1 MIEPELRQLQ
11 QTLNQKAD
19 AIQHD
24 FTALSEQLT
33 ALARRLLEARGV
45 EQDPL
50 LAEQAALRQQ
60 QQALAEDVNLWRD
73 RARAA
78 LRQPSEEAL
87 RGFVTELLLGPDR
100 PVSIAAGLVLHALD
114 HPEEAGARA
123 EAQRGPITPAGRLL
137 ERARTDFDLRGPD
150 PAPRQ
155 REAVEFANRP
165 GLAQDDAAVAELE
178 AALEDTDPLVGE
190 VAALTLIQL
199 HRFRALRL
207 SDLDAAHASVRRLA
221 RFKQRAVVPAL
232 IEILQTPRTGFV
244 AGPGGGQDGFEAGNN
259 LRSRL
264 VALAVLVEWRSPL
277 VQAAVRSRQHDR
289 DPLMVEAA
297 NRALD
302 VFPGEWS

>member
-78 LRQPSEEAL
+78 LRQPGEDAL
-87 RGFVTELLLGPDR
+87 RGFLTELLIGHDR

-137 ERARTDFDLRGPD
+137 ERARTDFDLRGAD
-150 PAPRQ
+150 PAPRH
-155 REAVEFANRP
+155 REAVGFANRP

-178 AALEDTDPLVGE
+178 AALEETDPLVGE

-232 IEILQTPRTGFV
+232 IEILQTPRSGFAADKTGM
-244 AGPGGGQDGFEAGNN
+244 AEANN

-264 VALAVLVEWRSPL
+264 VALAALVEWRSPL